1 MTILKNKN
9 SIFKYINNIAPIA
22 IFYLY
27 IATLVLFELM
37 FGPGGY
43 IILAKKASINP
54 LPYFADLDVLLT
66 GLDAIRNGLDPYTT
80 PWKGFGNIPWVPVG
94 GINMFNYPKSI
105 GYLSYFPF
113 LTADNLFII
122 GFTLAFLFSVA
133 VGSLFQNKSLRDA
146 IYCTLI
152 IISPAVM
159 LGIDRGNYDVFIF
172 VLIVFS
178 IRLIQK
184 RLYQCAIFLLLGM
197 IKLFPIAGLLYL
209 SNSPKKRSSIILFIL
224 FSIIFGLHFI
234 ANYENWMLVSAK
246 TPRPMGTAAYGLGPI
261 VSFIILKINTTNLYE
276 YIHPIN
282 LKLILVFTL
291 ALVFSAISHIVFF
304 KDPFR
309 RIKLSINQDYVGNS
323 YIIGS
328 SIFIFTC
335 IIGYNWDYRLIFL
348 ILTIPQIM
356 VWMSKNYMFGKILFL
371 TTLLIMW
378 KSFTEQYVTHYFIYI
393 NAAIIV
399 VLFYLH
405 ILFVTEFIRNY
416 INKFEI
422 PRQNEEI

>member
-9 SIFKYINNIAPIA
+9 SIFKYINNITPIA
-22 IFYLY
+22 VFYIY

-43 IILAKKASINP
+43 IIPAKKASIHP
-54 LPYFADLDVLLT
+54 LPYFVDLDILLT

-80 PWKGFGNIPWVPVG
+80 PWKGFGNITWVPVG

-105 GYLSYFPF
+105 GFLSYFPF
-113 LTADNLFII
+113 LNADNLFII

-133 VGSLFQNKSLRDA
+133 IGSLFQNKNLRDA

-159 LGIDRGNYDVFIF
+159 LGIERGNYDVFIF
-172 VLIVFS
+172 VLIVFT
-178 IRLIQK
+178 IRLIK
-184 RLYQCAIFLLLGM
+184 ERIYQCAIFLLLGM

-209 SNSPKKRSSIILFIL
+209 SNSPKKISSIVLFVL
-224 FSIIFGLHFI
+224 FTIIFGLHFV
-234 ANYENWMLVSAK
+234 ANFENWMLVSAK

-261 VSFIILKINTTNLYE
+261 VSFTILKINSFVNV

-282 LKLILVFTL
+282 FKLIVVFTL
-291 ALVFSAISHIVFF
+291 TLLFTAVAQLVFF
-304 KDPFR
+304 KNPFR
-309 RIKLSINQDYVGNS
+309 ETTLAINQDYVGNS

-328 SIFIFTC
+328 SIFILTC
-335 IIGYNWDYRLIFL
+335 IIGYNFDYRLIFL

-356 VWMSKNYMFGKILFL
+356 VWINKNYMFGNLMFL
-371 TTLLIMW
+371 TTLIFMW
-378 KSFTEQYVTHYFIYI
+378 KSFTEQHITHHFIYF
-393 NAAIIV
+393 NAVILV
-399 VLFYLH
+399 VLFYFHLLV
-405 ILFVTEFIRNY
+405 ITDFIRNY
-416 INKFEI
+416 FKKADI
-422 PRQNEEI
+422 RQQNEKIE